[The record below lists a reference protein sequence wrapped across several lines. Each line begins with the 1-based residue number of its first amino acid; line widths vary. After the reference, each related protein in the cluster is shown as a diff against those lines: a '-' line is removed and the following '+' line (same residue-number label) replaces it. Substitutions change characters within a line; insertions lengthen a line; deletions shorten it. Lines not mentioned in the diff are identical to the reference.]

1 MQFGSPEEPHDSP
14 SCTLGD
20 RTPRYR
26 PLVEI
31 DEEPAA
37 VWFGHE
43 VRVLAP
49 SGADAGVGVVRG
61 VARPRRGRS
70 WSFAVELDGVG
81 DLIDLPADR
90 IVPTGWFREDDG
102 RRLTTGEHARETDGT
117 ARPGDRLLDRHVTL
131 RSHVEARDADEAAAR
146 TRELVA
152 ALRLDVVDADEP
164 VEHGKGTWVVVTGL
178 SWPAA
183 AGDDAA
189 VAIAYLTQTT
199 GLDWGAFSGGPDGC
213 DAVWNP
219 GGADDPTPH
228 VTWMVLDAVP

>member
-1 MQFGSPEEPHDSP
+1 MP
-14 SCTLGD
+14 
-20 RTPRYR
+20 PRYR
-26 PLVEI
+26 PLVET
-31 DEEPAA
+31 DEEPPA

-61 VARPRRGRS
+61 VVRPWRGRS

-90 IVPTGWFREDDG
+90 IVPTGWFRADDG
-102 RRLTTGEHARETDGT
+102 RRLAVEEHAPETAGRT
-117 ARPGDRLLDRHVTL
+117 WPGDRLRHRHVTL
-131 RSHVEARDADEAAAR
+131 RSHVEAEDADEAAAR

-152 ALRLDVVDADEP
+152 ALGLEGVDADDP
-164 VEHGKGTWVVVTGL
+164 VEYWKVPGTWVVVTGL
-178 SWPAA
+178 SWPAV

-189 VAIAYLTQTT
+189 VATAYLMEAT
-199 GLDWGAFSGGPDGC
+199 GLDWGAVSGGPDGC

-228 VTWMVLDAVP
+228 VTWMVLDAAPDRP